1 MCNLPRN
8 SSESLSKVNVGV
20 TTLIKFSKQW
30 NNDKVVKHLTCQRGN
45 NGEVLI
51 HSKCRKDYANE
62 RRLDS
67 FLKKGGC

>member
-30 NNDKVVKHLTCQRGN
+30 NNDKVVKHLTCQRDN

-51 HSKCRKDYANE
+51 HSKCRKDYTNQ

-67 FLKKGGC
+67 FLKKGDY